1 MAQTLAQSALLSEND
16 LQRGVL
22 ETFVQ
27 TSVVLDRLPFMDITG
42 NAFAYNEE
50 LALSAVEF
58 RAVNAA
64 YTESTGTVATATET
78 LTILGGDA
86 DVDRYIVVTRGNIN
100 DNRAIQTN
108 MKTKA
113 ITYKFQDS
121 FINGSTGVD
130 ANSFNGLKTRITGGQ
145 VITAGANG
153 LGVLGADDAARQ
165 SFLDVLDAGI
175 AAVPG
180 ITGANG
186 AIYVNANIMS
196 KLRSSMRRLNLYNE
210 TVQVLTEGFQRNVLT
225 YAGIPVLDIGNK
237 TDGSLI
243 LPQTETQGT
252 AAGTTTSIYIVKF
265 GEDYT
270 DRGVTGL
277 TNGGVTVM
285 DLGMLETKSV
295 YRTRVEFFCGLGVFG
310 SRAAARIQG
319 VLNS

>member
-27 TSVVLDRLPFMDITG
+27 TSVVLDRIPFMDING

-64 YTESTGTVATATET
+64 YTESTGTVAQSTES
-78 LTILGGDA
+78 LVILGGDA
-86 DVDRYIVVTRGNIN
+86 DVDRFIVQTRGNLN
-100 DNRAIQTN
+100 DQRAVQTN

-113 ITYKFQDS
+113 LTYKFQDT

-145 VITAGANG
+145 VIAAGTNG

-180 ITGANG
+180 INGGNG

-210 TVQVLTEGFQRNVLT
+210 VVQTLTADMQRNVLT

-243 LPQTETQGT
+243 LPQTETQGASSVT
-252 AAGTTTSIYIVKF
+252 SSIYIVKF
-265 GEDYT
+265 GEDET

-277 TNGGVTVM
+277 TNGGVQVF

-310 SRAAARIQG
+310 PKAAARITG

>member
-16 LQRGVL
+16 LQRGVI

-27 TSVVLDRLPFMDITG
+27 SSVVLDRIPFMDITG

-64 YTESTGTVATATET
+64 YTESTGTVATATES
-78 LTILGGDA
+78 LVILGGDA
-86 DVDRYIVVTRGNIN
+86 DVDRFIVQTRGNLN
-100 DNRAIQTN
+100 DQRAIQTN
-108 MKTKA
+108 MKVKA
-113 ITYKFQDS
+113 LTYKFQDG

-130 ANSFNGLKTRITGGQ
+130 ANSFNGLKTRITGSQ
-145 VITAGANG
+145 IITAGANG
-153 LGVLGADDAARQ
+153 LAASGTTDGTRQ
-165 SFLDVLDAGI
+165 DFLDVLDAGI

-196 KLRSSMRRLNLYNE
+196 KLRGSMRRLNLYNE
-210 TVQVLTEGFQRNVLT
+210 TVQVLSEGMQRNVLT

-252 AAGTTTSIYIVKF
+252 AAGTTTSIYIVRF
-265 GEDYT
+265 GEDET

-277 TNGGVTVM
+277 TNGGVTVL

>member
-27 TSVVLDRLPFMDITG
+27 SSVVLDRIPFIDING

-64 YTESTGTVATATET
+64 YTESTGTVAQSTES
-78 LTILGGDA
+78 LVILGGDA
-86 DVDRYIVVTRGNIN
+86 DVDRFIVQTRGNLN
-100 DNRAIQTN
+100 DQRAVQTN

-113 ITYKFQDS
+113 LTYKFQDT

-130 ANSFNGLKTRITGGQ
+130 ANSFNGLKSRVTGGQ
-145 VITAGANG
+145 VITAGTNG
-153 LGVLGADDAARQ
+153 LGVLGADDPARQ
-165 SFLDVLDAGI
+165 AFLDVLDAGI

-196 KLRSSMRRLNLYNE
+196 KLRSSM
-210 TVQVLTEGFQRNVLT
+210 
-225 YAGIPVLDIGNK
+225 
-237 TDGSLI
+237 
-243 LPQTETQGT
+243 
-252 AAGTTTSIYIVKF
+252 
-265 GEDYT
+265 
-270 DRGVTGL
+270 
-277 TNGGVTVM
+277 
-285 DLGMLETKSV
+285 
-295 YRTRVEFFCGLGVFG
+295 
-310 SRAAARIQG
+310 
-319 VLNS
+319 

>member
-16 LQRGVL
+16 LQRGVI

-64 YTESTGTVATATET
+64 YTESTGTVQQATET
-78 LTILGGDA
+78 LVILGGDA
-86 DVDRYIVVTRGNIN
+86 DVDRYIVQTRGNLN
-100 DNRAIQTN
+100 DNRAIQTA

-113 ITYKFQDS
+113 ITYKFQDA

-130 ANSFNGLKTRITGGQ
+130 ANSFNGLKTRVTGGQ
-145 VITAGANG
+145 IITAAVNG
-153 LGVLGADDAARQ
+153 MPASGTTDTTRQ
-165 SFLDVLDAGI
+165 DFLDVLDQGI

-196 KLRSSMRRLNLYNE
+196 KLRGSMRRLNLYNE
-210 TVQVLTEGFQRNVLT
+210 TVQVLSEGMQRNVLT

-243 LPQTETQGT
+243 LPQTETVGASAVT
-252 AAGTTTSIYIVKF
+252 SSIYIVKF

-277 TNGGVTVM
+277 TNGGVSVM

-310 SRAAARIQG
+310 SKAAARIQG